1 MKEPVKKRSLTPLDD
16 LFRTDAE
23 RVDESAERVTTLPLS
38 QLRFFKN
45 HPFQVRDDEEMQ
57 ALTESVQ
64 QFGVLLPILV
74 RQVGDDVYEIISG
87 HRRHH
92 ASELAGLSDIPVIVR
107 NLTDDEAIILMVDSN
122 LQREKLLPSEKAF
135 AYKMKLDAM
144 KRQAGRPSKENASQ
158 VATNFPKGRSD
169 MQLAEQV
176 GESKDQIRRYIRLTY
191 LITELLDLIDKG
203 KLAFNSAV
211 EVSYLRSDEQTAL
224 YEIMERDE
232 TAPSLKQAQRMK
244 QYSKDGTLTEAVID
258 AIMNEEKPIESKV
271 VLQGKKL
278 QKYFPPSYTPRQMED
293 QIIRLL
299 ENWHRR
305 MHEQSR

>member
-23 RVDESAERVTTLPLS
+23 RADESAERVTTLPLS

-144 KRQAGRPSKENASQ
+144 KRQGKRTDLTCAQ
-158 VATNFPKGRSD
+158 VAHKSD
-169 MQLAEQV
+169 KRKSRDILAEET
-176 GESKDQIRRYIRLTY
+176 GESKDQIRRYIRLTF
-191 LITELLDLIDKG
+191 LLPALLDLTDKG
-203 KLAFNSAV
+203 KLAFNPAV

-258 AIMNEEKPIESKV
+258 AIMSEEKPIESKV